1 MDFGKLAP
9 WNWFKKEEEE
19 GGKVVPVKHGS
30 KKTDL
35 PASIYDLHTEF
46 NRLFDSL
53 KHGFG
58 TGWPGTSLLQ
68 TDWFKPSLDVASD
81 EKEYSIKV
89 ELPGID
95 PTNISLEYS
104 SDTLKIK
111 GEKRQEK
118 EEKDKDFYRIER
130 SYGSFQRILDIPEDA
145 DADNITSNYKDGV
158 LSITIPRKQ
167 LPKKETKKIEI
178 KTES

>member
-1 MDFGKLAP
+1 
-9 WNWFKKEEEE
+9 
-19 GGKVVPVKHGS
+19 
-30 KKTDL
+30 
-35 PASIYDLHTEF
+35 
-46 NRLFDSL
+46 
-53 KHGFG
+53 
-58 TGWPGTSLLQ
+58 LLQ

-95 PTNISLEYS
+95 LTNISLEYS